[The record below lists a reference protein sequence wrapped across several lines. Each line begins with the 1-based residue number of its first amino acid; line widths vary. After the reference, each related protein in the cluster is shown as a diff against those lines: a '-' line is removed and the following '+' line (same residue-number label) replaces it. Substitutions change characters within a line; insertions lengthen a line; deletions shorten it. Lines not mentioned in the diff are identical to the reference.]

1 MSKKKGHTL
10 YITESYSVFV
20 KGANNFD
27 EAKKEW
33 DDLALDSPNIEIVK
47 YYEDDVWDWGEIM
60 DKIMDKLTD
69 NIILFRNLVSEIDI
83 SKYEQTEYISV
94 VNSIYYE
101 IFIAQEEE

>member
-1 MSKKKGHTL
+1 
-10 YITESYSVFV
+10 
-20 KGANNFD
+20 
-27 EAKKEW
+27 
-33 DDLALDSPNIEIVK
+33 
-47 YYEDDVWDWGEIM
+47 M

-69 NIILFRNLVSEIDI
+69 NIILFRNSVSEIDI